1 MNVEF
6 LKNKR
11 GDMKQII
18 KNLDTDIS
26 HNELGKEVVDSKILK
41 LKEEI
46 ERIEIQIEQNE

>member
-11 GDMKQII
+11 EDVKQII

-26 HNELGKEVVDSKILK
+26 RNELGKEVVDAKILK

-46 ERIEIQIEQNE
+46 ERLEIQIKQNE